1 MSKARQLA
9 DLGNQI
15 DDGAITGSNMVVN
28 GAMTVAQRG
37 TSFTGLANS
46 PEYTADRFEFRRINA
61 WSTGRFAVTHE
72 ADGPAGFGSSI
83 KLATTTAETDTSSIA
98 ALATRLEGQDCQSL
112 KYGSS
117 SAKSVTLSFWV
128 KSFQTG
134 TYGFALNVANLNQSI
149 YGTLYAINQSNTWE
163 YKTITIPAP
172 ALAATTAINNDTAQ
186 GLELIW
192 HFTYRDSAGT
202 LTNNS
207 WDETTGSGATRWY
220 SVNGQ
225 TINGSTSTSN
235 YLQITGVCLN
245 VGDSAI
251 DFPHDESYGDT
262 LAKCQRYFEQINY
275 ETNYSFIGVGV
286 GASGTVVQA
295 EIKYSKKR
303 TAPSVSGTGTF
314 MCYDGT
320 DRAVTSQ
327 SFAHVTSTR
336 CTGFF
341 NSSNISSGRA
351 YKVQFHSSGDRN
363 IRIDAEL

>member
-1 MSKARQLA
+1 MSSKARQLA
-9 DLGNQI
+9 DLGNQV
-15 DDGAITGSNMVVN
+15 DDGAITGTNMVVN

-98 ALATRLEGQDCQSL
+98 ALTTRLEGQDCQSL

-186 GLELIW
+186 GLELLW

-207 WDETTGSGATRWY
+207 CDETTGGGATCWY

-225 TINGSTSTSN
+225 SINGSTSTSN

-251 DFPHDESYGDT
+251 AFPHDESYGET
-262 LAKCQRYFEQINY
+262 LAKCQRYYFVNDPDDLGTYMAKGAYTGSQTTAIHVINFPTTMRASPTIGSY
-275 ETNYSFIGVGV
+275 TLSQVSGVTTVSGVGFC
-286 GASGTVVQA
+286 
-295 EIKYSKKR
+295 R
-303 TAPSVSGTGTF
+303 FTGSAT
-314 MCYDGT
+314 
-320 DRAVTSQ
+320 
-327 SFAHVTSTR
+327 
-336 CTGFF
+336 
-341 NSSNISSGRA
+341 SSGSIA
-351 YKVQFHSSGDRN
+351 KITSPVAF
-363 IRIDAEL
+363 DAEL

>member
-1 MSKARQLA
+1 MSSKARQLA
-9 DLGNQI
+9 DLGNQV
-15 DDGAITGSNMVVN
+15 DDGAITGTNMVVN

-98 ALATRLEGQDCQSL
+98 ALTTRLEGQDCQSL

-251 DFPHDESYGDT
+251 DFPHESYGDT
-262 LAKCQRYFEQINY
+262 LAKCQRYYFVNDPDDLGTYMAKGAYTGNQATAIHVIKFPTTMRASPTIGSY
-275 ETNYSFIGVGV
+275 TLSQVSGMFTVLGVGFC
-286 GASGTVVQA
+286 
-295 EIKYSKKR
+295 R
-303 TAPSVSGTGTF
+303 FTGS
-314 MCYDGT
+314 
-320 DRAVTSQ
+320 ATS
-327 SFAHVTSTR
+327 SDSIAKITSPVA
-336 CTGFF
+336 F
-341 NSSNISSGRA
+341 
-351 YKVQFHSSGDRN
+351 
-363 IRIDAEL
+363 DAEL

>member
-1 MSKARQLA
+1 MSSKARQLA
-9 DLGNQI
+9 DLGNQV
-15 DDGAITGSNMVVN
+15 DDGAITGTNMVVN

-98 ALATRLEGQDCQSL
+98 ALTTRLEGQDCQSL

-186 GLELIW
+186 GLELLW

-202 LTNNS
+202 LNNNS

-251 DFPHDESYGDT
+251 DFPHESYGDT
-262 LAKCQRYFEQINY
+262 LAKCQRYYFVNDPDDLGTYMAKGAYTGSQTTAIHVINFPTTMRASPTIGSY
-275 ETNYSFIGVGV
+275 TLSQVSGVTTVSGVGFC
-286 GASGTVVQA
+286 
-295 EIKYSKKR
+295 R
-303 TAPSVSGTGTF
+303 FTGSAT
-314 MCYDGT
+314 
-320 DRAVTSQ
+320 
-327 SFAHVTSTR
+327 
-336 CTGFF
+336 
-341 NSSNISSGRA
+341 SSGSIA
-351 YKVQFHSSGDRN
+351 KITSPVAF
-363 IRIDAEL
+363 DAEL